1 MYIQCD
7 NVGCKACD
15 SIRFARHFDV
25 KSILKVGRDGDDD
38 DDDDDGRYGGGVGDG
53 WGRGERWS
61 RRRRRDGDGETDD
74 GGRGGRRDANDD
86 DGFW

>member
-1 MYIQCD
+1 MHIQYE
-7 NVGCKACD
+7 NGRCKAHAT
-15 SIRFARHFDV
+15 RFARHFDV

-38 DDDDDGRYGGGVGDG
+38 DDDERYGGGVGDG